1 MEEFDS
7 STINSRSS
15 SSIFTEP
22 IAEFSIFIDRINPI
36 LTEMKDSIEIT
47 ELPALEKAIGSLET
61 DYARAKAAMESQAIQ
76 SSPAKH
82 IELLSQNLGRSLGL
96 VLFAGHDLPI
106 SNKRKIEALCKEMM
120 NVRFEFSSDQET
132 EDETEYETEEE
143 EIVEVEVETRIS
155 TFDDAI
161 LNININNS
169 NEDIFK
175 KALLVLSGFI
185 MDGVI
190 SDEKIFDEDVVKIL
204 SNRLSSCKGNERVV
218 IIRILRHLTLQ
229 NDLHKEK
236 MKGSEFL
243 SALVKSLARD
253 VDERR
258 EAVGLLLNLCSD
270 FEVRR
275 RIGRIRGCIVMLV
288 SISNNGSDDN
298 NREDDDEASRNARM
312 LLSYMSGNTQHALHM
327 AEAGYFKPMI
337 KYLTEGSEMSKVI
350 MATAISRLELTDQNK
365 ASLGKEGAIAPL
377 IEMFKTGNL
386 EAKLSSLNAL
396 ESLSNSEKNI
406 QRLIHSGIVVALMQL
421 LFSVTSVLMTLREPA
436 SAILAKVAKSEGI
449 LVKHEVVQQMLSLLN
464 LSSPVIQ
471 NHLLEALNNIVS
483 HSSASKVR
491 KKMKENGAIQLVVP
505 FFNEKDAR
513 IRTGALRLVHMLSED
528 IQGELIEE
536 LDYSQIRVIA
546 NIVVMSSSDRERA
559 AALGIL
565 SNLPLSD
572 RKTTEILKNE
582 NLLPL
587 VVSIMSSLTPQN
599 STPTLVESI
608 SGVLLRFTVSTDKR
622 LQRYSAENGV
632 IPILIKMLSTGS
644 EASRSKAALSL
655 AQLSQNTLHLSKS
668 RKLKWFCGAPSVD
681 SFCEVHDGYCSAKS
695 TFCLVKSGAVTPLV
709 EILEGEERGAD
720 EAVLSCLSTL
730 LQDEIWESGSNYL
743 AKKSSV
749 CSVIRVLESG
759 SFKAKEKC
767 IWILERVF
775 RVETHREEYGESAQM
790 VLIDI
795 AQNGD
800 PLLASGVAKLLAQL
814 DLLQY
819 QSTYF

>member
-1 MEEFDS
+1 
-7 STINSRSS
+7 
-15 SSIFTEP
+15 
-22 IAEFSIFIDRINPI
+22 
-36 LTEMKDSIEIT
+36 
-47 ELPALEKAIGSLET
+47 
-61 DYARAKAAMESQAIQ
+61 
-76 SSPAKH
+76 
-82 IELLSQNLGRSLGL
+82 
-96 VLFAGHDLPI
+96 
-106 SNKRKIEALCKEMM
+106 
-120 NVRFEFSSDQET
+120 
-132 EDETEYETEEE
+132 
-143 EIVEVEVETRIS
+143 
-155 TFDDAI
+155 
-161 LNININNS
+161 
-169 NEDIFK
+169 
-175 KALLVLSGFI
+175 
-185 MDGVI
+185 
-190 SDEKIFDEDVVKIL
+190 
-204 SNRLSSCKGNERVV
+204 
-218 IIRILRHLTLQ
+218 
-229 NDLHKEK
+229 

-298 NREDDDEASRNARM
+298 NREDDDEASCNARM

-337 KYLTEGSEMSKVI
+337 KYLIEGSEMSKVI

-483 HSSASKVR
+483 HSSASKIR

-546 NIVVMSSSDRERA
+546 NIVVSSSDCERA

-599 STPTLVESI
+599 STPKLVESI

-775 RVETHREEYGESAQM
+775 RVEALREEYGESAQM

>member
-1 MEEFDS
+1 
-7 STINSRSS
+7 
-15 SSIFTEP
+15 
-22 IAEFSIFIDRINPI
+22 
-36 LTEMKDSIEIT
+36 
-47 ELPALEKAIGSLET
+47 
-61 DYARAKAAMESQAIQ
+61 
-76 SSPAKH
+76 
-82 IELLSQNLGRSLGL
+82 
-96 VLFAGHDLPI
+96 
-106 SNKRKIEALCKEMM
+106 
-120 NVRFEFSSDQET
+120 
-132 EDETEYETEEE
+132 
-143 EIVEVEVETRIS
+143 
-155 TFDDAI
+155 
-161 LNININNS
+161 
-169 NEDIFK
+169 
-175 KALLVLSGFI
+175 
-185 MDGVI
+185 
-190 SDEKIFDEDVVKIL
+190 
-204 SNRLSSCKGNERVV
+204 
-218 IIRILRHLTLQ
+218 
-229 NDLHKEK
+229 
-236 MKGSEFL
+236 MKGSDFL

-298 NREDDDEASRNARM
+298 DREDEDEASRNARM

-337 KYLTEGSEMSKVI
+337 KYLIEGSEMSKVI

-546 NIVVMSSSDRERA
+546 NIVVTSSSDCEKA

-587 VVSIMSSLTPQN
+587 MVSIMSSLTPQN

-644 EASRSKAALSL
+644 EASIIKAALSL

-668 RKLKWFCGAPSVD
+668 RKLKWFCGGPSMD

-775 RVETHREEYGESAQM
+775 RVEAHREEYGESAQV

-800 PLLASGVAKLLAQL
+800 TLLASGVAKLLAQL

>member
-1 MEEFDS
+1 
-7 STINSRSS
+7 
-15 SSIFTEP
+15 
-22 IAEFSIFIDRINPI
+22 
-36 LTEMKDSIEIT
+36 
-47 ELPALEKAIGSLET
+47 
-61 DYARAKAAMESQAIQ
+61 
-76 SSPAKH
+76 
-82 IELLSQNLGRSLGL
+82 
-96 VLFAGHDLPI
+96 
-106 SNKRKIEALCKEMM
+106 
-120 NVRFEFSSDQET
+120 
-132 EDETEYETEEE
+132 
-143 EIVEVEVETRIS
+143 
-155 TFDDAI
+155 
-161 LNININNS
+161 
-169 NEDIFK
+169 
-175 KALLVLSGFI
+175 
-185 MDGVI
+185 
-190 SDEKIFDEDVVKIL
+190 
-204 SNRLSSCKGNERVV
+204 
-218 IIRILRHLTLQ
+218 
-229 NDLHKEK
+229 

>member
-47 ELPALEKAIGSLET
+47 ELPALEKAITSLET

-82 IELLSQNLGRSLGL
+82 IEHLSQNLGRSLGL

-190 SDEKIFDEDVVKIL
+190 SDERIIEEDVVKIL

-229 NDLHKEK
+229 NDLHTEK

-337 KYLTEGSEMSKVI
+337 KYLIEGSEMSKVI
-350 MATAISRLELTDQNK
+350 MATAISRLDLTDQNK

-546 NIVVMSSSDRERA
+546 NIVVTSSSDRERA

-587 VVSIMSSLTPQN
+587 MVSIMSSLTPQN

-608 SGVLLRFTVSTDKR
+608 SGVLLRFTISTDKR

-644 EASRSKAALSL
+644 EGSRSKAALSL

-668 RKLKWFCGAPSVD
+668 RKLKWFCGAPSMD

-695 TFCLVKSGAVTPLV
+695 TFCLVKSGAVAPLV

-730 LQDEIWESGSNYL
+730 LQEEIWESGSNYL

-775 RVETHREEYGESAQM
+775 RVEALREEYGESAQM